1 MLRTIPS
8 GAYGRLGAVISALIV
23 VFCIIGLTM
32 HKDFYAGIRRRGF
45 FCFYTNLS
53 NLLVLLYFALLAP
66 LLYQGHA
73 FRPMIPHAE
82 FMIMMCIMLTFFVFH
97 SMIFPA
103 VWLAARKAARTREF
117 YIALVDNGIV
127 HYLVPWLVFAYWLLC
142 SPGKNMLAA
151 DDALMWTLI
160 PALYLIFILLRAG
173 MLGEKGVIAD
183 AGSPYPYPFLDIG
196 ALGCMRVARVCLWLY
211 GICIAAGII
220 IIACVR
226 LLTAIFDTG
235 HALFLI

>member
-8 GAYGRLGAVISALIV
+8 GAYGRLGAVLSALIV

-66 LLYQGHA
+66 LLYQGHT

-103 VWLAARKAARTREF
+103 VWLAAKKAARTREF

-127 HYLVPWLVFAYWLLC
+127 HYLVPWLVFAYWLL
-142 SPGKNMLAA
+142 
-151 DDALMWTLI
+151 
-160 PALYLIFILLRAG
+160 
-173 MLGEKGVIAD
+173 
-183 AGSPYPYPFLDIG
+183 
-196 ALGCMRVARVCLWLY
+196 
-211 GICIAAGII
+211 
-220 IIACVR
+220 
-226 LLTAIFDTG
+226 
-235 HALFLI
+235 